1 MANICDN
8 HFYFRCKKNFKKY
21 ENIFEK
27 LFTEILSGEITFCYS
42 DSESDPD
49 GAGCI
54 EGYFDSRWSFPEEV
68 FKDLFPDGEVD
79 DVYFRCLSEEY
90 GCGYVGM
97 SIYSDGSWRDQQTFD
112 L

>member
-1 MANICDN
+1 MANICSN
-8 HFYFRCKKNFKKY
+8 TFYFKCERNLEKY
-21 ENIFEK
+21 IDIFEK
-27 LFTEILSGEITFCYS
+27 LFEETLDGEITFYDY
-42 DSESDPD
+42 DSNDSNC
-49 GAGCI
+49 GGYI
-54 EGYFDSRWSFPEEV
+54 EGCFDSRWSFPEEI
-68 FKDLFPDGEVD
+68 FENLFPDGEAD